1 MLTVNTLSVTRTFS
15 GEVVDINIQVSSSD
29 EIIFQIQMYDNKTK
43 IVYKGERLSSLDELN
58 SLLERDGYGSVTRD
72 NVTFL
77 TADYVRDHNAFF
89 EFFGI

>member
-15 GEVVDINIQVSSSD
+15 GKVVDINIQVAALD
-29 EIIFQIQMYDNKTK
+29 ETIFQIQMYDNKTR
-43 IVYKGERLSSLDELN
+43 IVYKGERLSSLDQLN
-58 SLLERDGYGSVTRD
+58 SFLERDGYGSVTRD

-77 TADYVRDHNAFF
+77 TADYVRDHDGFF